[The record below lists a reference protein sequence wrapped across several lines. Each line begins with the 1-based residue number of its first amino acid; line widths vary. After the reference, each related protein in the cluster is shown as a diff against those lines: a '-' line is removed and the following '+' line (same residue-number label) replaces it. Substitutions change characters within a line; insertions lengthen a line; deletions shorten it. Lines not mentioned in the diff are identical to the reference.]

1 MSDDRGVRSAARCND
16 RGRGRDGRCDVDS
29 RAAASVMR
37 ATATHGAPDG
47 PQNRDPQAL
56 LRRAMYALDVVGD
69 LRDARVWFD
78 DAYYAAQRTGDYEIM
93 AEAALGLGGLWVY
106 EQRGYGH
113 LARTVAMQREAL
125 AVVPPDSVLALRL
138 RTRLAA
144 ESDYHIGESTRVLS
158 QLADARRH
166 GDPQAVA
173 SALSLAHHCLL
184 GPEYGNARYDLAR
197 ELLLTADR
205 TGRHTDR
212 LMGLLWR
219 TVDLFMDGDPHAER
233 SLGELLDALCR
244 QDHRAI
250 RFVTQAMEVM
260 LTIRAGDFDRAE
272 ALAAECAKLGEASGD
287 ADSPVWFRGQ
297 MLAIRWFQGRVGEL
311 LPAVLQE
318 AHSPALGPIDDSQFG
333 ALAAIAAAEG
343 DHRLAAGALARLGR
357 GDLTRVP
364 SGSAWLVTVYA
375 AVEAAAQLGD
385 TQTAAMAY
393 RLLRPH
399 ERLPIIGGLGVV
411 CFGSVEH
418 ALGVASLTLDNPD
431 RAVAH
436 LRPAIKENLALGHW
450 PAACLSRHRLV
461 QALTLR
467 GLPGDEVEAA
477 SELAVAQREAEE
489 LGMRLPEPRT
499 PPQARAVL
507 SSPLAVVPTVV
518 GTAVVGPDAEAPA
531 AEPPAP
537 VAAPA
542 VQVRLLGPVD
552 LVVGDEVRDVPGA
565 RRKAVL
571 ATLALY
577 GGEAVSSDRVIA
589 AVWGESPPATAT
601 NTLQRHV
608 SHLRGLF
615 GSRTVIL
622 SRGTGYALNLDGDA
636 TDVAVAERL
645 IDLGTTATDAAE
657 RAAHLQAAV
666 RLWRGPAL
674 MDLAGSSWLEEQAER
689 LGQLLVRA
697 RHALAGARLDLGRHD
712 EALADLEELARE
724 HPLHEQIHAS
734 LMLAL
739 YRSGR
744 QSDALAVY
752 RRLRAALRDDLGL
765 EPSQP
770 LRELEAAVLRQDETL
785 NRRVPGR

>member
-1 MSDDRGVRSAARCND
+1 VARVNGSHGVPE
-16 RGRGRDGRCDVDS
+16 V
-29 RAAASVMR
+29 
-37 ATATHGAPDG
+37 
-47 PQNRDPQAL
+47 PQNRDPRAL
-56 LRRAMYALDVVGD
+56 LRRGTYALDVVGD

-78 DAYYAAQRTGDYEIM
+78 DAYYAAQRVGDYEVM

-113 LARTVAMQREAL
+113 LARTVSMQREAL
-125 AVVPPDSVLALRL
+125 AVVPPDSLLALRL

-144 ESDYHIGESTRVLS
+144 ESDYHVGESSRVLA
-158 QLADARRH
+158 QLADARRV
-166 GDPQAVA
+166 GDPEAVA

-184 GPEYGNARYDLAR
+184 GPEYGSVRYDLAR

-205 TGRHTDR
+205 TGRHSDR

-244 QDHRAI
+244 QDHLAI
-250 RFVTQAMEVM
+250 RFVTRAMEVM

-272 ALAAECAKLGEASGD
+272 AMAAECAQLGEASGD
-287 ADSPVWFRGQ
+287 ADAPVWFRGQ

-375 AVEAAAQLGD
+375 ALEAAAELGD

-393 RLLRPH
+393 RLLSPH
-399 ERLPIIGGLGVV
+399 ERLPVIGGLGVV

-418 ALGVASLTLDNPD
+418 ALGVASLALGNAD

-436 LRPAIKENLALGHW
+436 LRPAIRENLALGHW

-467 GLPGDEVEAA
+467 GLPGDEAEAA
-477 SELAVAQREAEE
+477 GELAAARREADE
-489 LGMRLPEPRT
+489 LGMRLPGQRT
-499 PPQARAVL
+499 PPPAVLTARAAGPAAVGATAE
-507 SSPLAVVPTVV
+507 SPAAGPPTGESPV
-518 GTAVVGPDAEAPA
+518 TAAPA
-531 AEPPAP
+531 A
-537 VAAPA
+537 
-542 VQVRLLGPVD
+542 QVRLLGPVD
-552 LVVGDEVRDVPGA
+552 LVVGGEVRDVPGA

-615 GSRTVIL
+615 GSRTAIQ

-636 TDVAVAERL
+636 TDVAAAERL
-645 IDLGTTATDAAE
+645 VELGSAATDPGE
-657 RAAHLQAAV
+657 RVAHLQAAV

-697 RHALAGARLDLGRHD
+697 RHALAGARLDLGRHE
-712 EALADLEELARE
+712 EALADLKELARE

-752 RRLRAALRDDLGL
+752 RRLRVALRDDLGL

-770 LRELEAAVLRQDETL
+770 LRDLEAAVLRQDETL
-785 NRRVPGR
+785 NGRPPGR